1 MLNFVG
7 SKGKD
12 LINLSKQSIL
22 ILHKDKD
29 LFIPVIYNT
38 IVSSIGIMAAFA
50 MAYFLI
56 IDGSIRNAIIS
67 GMFMVLVSP
76 VAVYLKIKHKA
87 ASCWM
92 TYEVLQNIDTNIRS
106 GMQSLKGKKI
116 RLFLIA
122 LFDLFV
128 KNAKEDREEGG
139 FFSSF
144 IMGIL
149 LSFLV
154 EVWDLIKNFSLPVI
168 VIHDCTIRELP
179 EKLASLKENIP
190 ATLMGVLGLDII
202 GSIIVSAVSTIVLL
216 GCVLGGLTGYLLPD
230 MFPQAWLF
238 EFNNTAINSL
248 PVFICLLAGTIVVSF
263 LNNLVIIVK
272 SIYFTVFYTAL
283 HNPMAI
289 DEGIRA
295 EVTNY
300 LNYNNRCGGYDFF
313 SAIKKT
319 VKKKIGV
326 TDDDDLSIDTATSF
340 SQADIK
346 KCIRAYQINLDKGYS
361 KEKVDTFLNKKG
373 FSADLV
379 AIAYDRYKN
388 ENSEQNMKHVEKL
401 VKFIRN
407 NSEKGVS
414 NEKIRKYLIDKK
426 HPENLIDRAIELS

>member
-12 LINLSKQSIL
+12 LINLSKQSLL

-38 IVSSIGIMAAFA
+38 IISSIGIMAAFA

-56 IDGSIRNAIIS
+56 INGSIRNAIIS
-67 GMFMVLVSP
+67 GMFMVLFSP
-76 VAVYLKIKHKA
+76 IAVYLKIKYKA

-106 GMQSLKGKKI
+106 GIQSLKGKKI

-128 KNAKEDREEGG
+128 KNAKEDREEEGG

-144 IMGIL
+144 IMGII
-149 LSFLV
+149 LSFLA

-179 EKLASLKENIP
+179 EKLSSLKENIP

-202 GSIIVSAVSTIVLL
+202 GSIIVSAISTIVLL

-230 MFPQAWLF
+230 MFPKAWLF
-238 EFNNTAINSL
+238 EFNTTAINSL

-272 SIYFTVFYTAL
+272 SIYFTIFYTAL

-289 DEGIRA
+289 DEDIRD

-319 VKKKIGV
+319 IKEKIGA
-326 TDDDDLSIDTATSF
+326 TDDDDFSIDSATSF

-346 KCIRAYQINLDKGYS
+346 KCIRAYEINLGKIYS
-361 KEKVDTFLNKKG
+361 
-373 FSADLV
+373 
-379 AIAYDRYKN
+379 
-388 ENSEQNMKHVEKL
+388 
-401 VKFIRN
+401 
-407 NSEKGVS
+407 
-414 NEKIRKYLIDKK
+414 
-426 HPENLIDRAIELS
+426 